1 MIPKKSH
8 NQEIHMTQRLGR
20 RAALAWVAGL
30 GAALLP
36 AHAQTFPTKAITII
50 NPFAAGGP
58 ADLIA
63 RAAAKVLSENL
74 GQPVV
79 IDYKAGGGGSI
90 GAGLAAKAVPDGHTL
105 FLGTSAA
112 HVVNPLVQKTSYDGI
127 KDFEFLGI
135 VANTVNV
142 LVVHPSVPAK
152 NLTEF
157 IALAK
162 SQPGKLN
169 YGSAGQGTT
178 GHLGMELLKLN
189 AGVFIVHV
197 PYRGA
202 APAVNDLLGGAVQAA
217 MPNLSV
223 VLPMI
228 KAGRLRAIAYATKER
243 SKLIPD
249 VATFAESGM
258 PGYESTTWYSL
269 AAPAGTPPEVL
280 QRLRQAVHA
289 LLDSA
294 EYQALMLAQGSEV
307 MKLSAAE
314 TLDFVRRDFRQTDA
328 LIKSAKIKIE
338 N

>member
-1 MIPKKSH
+1 MINQKLKKIFTHSLF
-8 NQEIHMTQRLGR
+8 NLFLIGILNVS
-20 RAALAWVAGL
+20 AV
-30 GAALLP
+30 
-36 AHAQTFPTKAITII
+36 HAQSWPQSRISFVVGFAPGGSTDIAARVVAQQLTIKLGQTVVVENKPGASGAI
-50 NPFAAGGP
+50 AG
-58 ADLIA
+58 D
-63 RAAAKVLSENL
+63 AAAKA
-74 GQPVV
+74 
-79 IDYKAGGGGSI
+79 D
-90 GAGLAAKAVPDGHTL
+90 PDGHTL

-152 NLTEF
+152 NLSEF
-157 IALAK
+157 LALAK
-162 SQPGKLN
+162 AQPGKLN

-228 KAGRLRAIAYATKER
+228 KAGRLRAIAYATKDR

-289 LLDSA
+289 LLDSP

-314 TLDFVRRDFRQTDA
+314 TLEFVRRDFRQTDA

>member
-1 MIPKKSH
+1 MD
-8 NQEIHMTQRLGR
+8 MTTLWGR

-30 GAALLP
+30 GAGLMP
-36 AHAQTFPTKAITII
+36 AHAQTFPSKAITII

-152 NLTEF
+152 NLAEF

-228 KAGRLRAIAYATKER
+228 KAGRLQALAVATTKR
-243 SKLIPD
+243 SAQLPD
-249 VATFAESGM
+249 VPTLAEAGIANAEYLFWIGMLVPVKTPRDVVNRLNQATQRA
-258 PGYESTTWYSL
+258 L
-269 AAPAGTPPEVL
+269 ATPEVRE
-280 QRLRQAVHA
+280 RLASQG
-289 LLDSA
+289 A
-294 EYQALMLAQGSEV
+294 EPLPMSPEQFDAMIREE
-307 MKLSAAE
+307 MAAN
-314 TLDFVRRDFRQTDA
+314 A
-328 LIKSAKIKIE
+328 AIIKAAGIKID
-338 N
+338 

>member
-1 MIPKKSH
+1 MQDLI
-8 NQEIHMTQRLGR
+8 NLGR
-20 RAALAWVAGL
+20 S
-30 GAALLP
+30 
-36 AHAQTFPTKAITII
+36 K
-50 NPFAAGGP
+50 
-58 ADLIA
+58 
-63 RAAAKVLSENL
+63 
-74 GQPVV
+74 
-79 IDYKAGGGGSI
+79 
-90 GAGLAAKAVPDGHTL
+90 PDT
-105 FLGTSAA
+105 
-112 HVVNPLVQKTSYDGI
+112 
-127 KDFEFLGI
+127 
-135 VANTVNV
+135 
-142 LVVHPSVPAK
+142 
-152 NLTEF
+152 
-157 IALAK
+157 
-162 SQPGKLN
+162 LN
-169 YGSAGQGTT
+169 YGSSGNGAPTHLAGEMFEMAT
-178 GHLGMELLKLN
+178 GAK
-189 AGVFIVHV
+189 IRHV

-202 APAVNDLLGGAVQAA
+202 APAVSDLLGGAVQAA

-269 AAPAGTPPEVL
+269 SAPAGTPPDVL

-314 TLDFVRRDFRQTDA
+314 TLEFVRRDFRQTDA

>member
-1 MIPKKSH
+1 M
-8 NQEIHMTQRLGR
+8 
-20 RAALAWVAGL
+20 
-30 GAALLP
+30 
-36 AHAQTFPTKAITII
+36 
-50 NPFAAGGP
+50 
-58 ADLIA
+58 
-63 RAAAKVLSENL
+63 
-74 GQPVV
+74 V

-152 NLTEF
+152 NLAEF

-269 AAPAGTPPEVL
+269 AAPAGTPADVL

-289 LLDSA
+289 LLDSP

-314 TLDFVRRDFRQTDA
+314 TLEFVRRDFRQTDA